1 LEGDFVFLLRGSTAA
16 ALLSSPPLVV
26 VTLPRPPVVATLP
39 PPVVAPLA
47 AAARLATVAAAAA
60 APRLA
65 PVIVAVV
72 VPATV
77 IARVAGRSSLPLCR
91 RRSPRHM
98 SLAHR
103 RRRLSAGMPLP
114 RHRLSIY
121 AVVLALALPSA
132 PLPRAYRAVAST
144 GRVGRARL
152 ARLRPIHR
160 RLVHCRRQRVVQT
173 LLCRRPRIT
182 SRRARASP
190 SISAAKA
197 AAARSALV
205 ACASAAA
212 AIASAGSVS
221 GGGGARPPPAAPAA
235 RACLAAPRAYVAAG
249 LRPPEPAIRCSTA
262 STGPSKKSLTSR
274 PTSISSLRQ
283 HRRLSLAHRRL
294 QPRHSRFVA
303 AAAAA
308 QPSPVHVLY
317 QQPVLLPRSR
327 RPDLALYVHQPHAVQ
342 AAVLYVLQHPRE
354 DARLDL
360 LSQSGLSRNRLL
372 HLICR

>member
-1 LEGDFVFLLRGSTAA
+1 
-16 ALLSSPPLVV
+16 
-26 VTLPRPPVVATLP
+26 
-39 PPVVAPLA
+39 
-47 AAARLATVAAAAA
+47 
-60 APRLA
+60 
-65 PVIVAVV
+65 
-72 VPATV
+72 
-77 IARVAGRSSLPLCR
+77 
-91 RRSPRHM
+91 
-98 SLAHR
+98 
-103 RRRLSAGMPLP
+103 MPLP
-114 RHRLSIY
+114 RRRH
-121 AVVLALALPSA
+121 P
-132 PLPRAYRAVAST
+132 PR
-144 GRVGRARL
+144 
-152 ARLRPIHR
+152 
-160 RLVHCRRQRVVQT
+160 
-173 LLCRRPRIT
+173 RRPRPRPPLGAASARL
-182 SRRARASP
+182 SRRRVHRPRRPCPPRPPPSHPPPSRPLPPPARRPDAPAAVPASRPAAPAPAPP
-190 SISAAKA
+190 SVSAAKA

-212 AIASAGSVS
+212 AIASAGSVR
-221 GGGGARPPPAAPAA
+221 GGGGARPPPAAPTA

-294 QPRHSRFVA
+294 QPRHSWFAA

-327 RPDLALYVHQPHAVQ
+327 RPALALYVHQPHAVQ

-360 LSQSGLSRNRLL
+360 LSQPGLSRNRLSY
-372 HLICR
+372 LIRVRAKLPSPPSVFPSLLCTLAARTRRPAREERWPPRRCP